1 MKILMYSARPY
12 DKLSFGA
19 ELAKHPEIQ
28 MDFTESS
35 LNELTVEL
43 AKNYGAV
50 CVFVDDTLNKAVLE
64 KLASFKINLVLCRCI
79 GTDNVDW
86 EAAAMLGINIK
97 NVVYSPESVAEHALA
112 LLMTVNRHTHEA
124 FNRVRSNNFSL
135 SGLSGYCLNGKTVG
149 IIGLGRIGQAFAR
162 ICHGLG
168 MKVIAYEPY
177 AQVFKD
183 EEGKEFTFVE
193 TQDAAFKVDLV
204 DLDALYANSDVIS
217 LHLPLTRKTK
227 HLINEDAIK
236 KMKQDVIL
244 INVSRGAL
252 IDTDALV
259 NNIKKFFGVGLDVYE
274 GEESNAFKNHQ
285 DEILINN
292 PINKLNYRNV
302 VVTSHQAFLTD
313 ISLQQIAKMTIEN
326 ALQ

>member
-1 MKILMYSARPY
+1 MKILMYSTRPY
-12 DKLSFGA
+12 DKLSFNK
-19 ELAKHPEIQ
+19 ELANYPEIE

-43 AKNYGAV
+43 AKNYHAV
-50 CVFVDDTLNKAVLE
+50 CVFVDDIVNKKVLE
-64 KLASFKINLVLCRCI
+64 RLAALQVNLVLCRCI
-79 GTDNVDW
+79 GTDNVDL
-86 EAAAMLGINIK
+86 EAAKMLNISVK
-97 NVVYSPESVAEHALA
+97 NVSYSPESVAEHALA

-135 SGLSGYCLNGKTVG
+135 SGLSGYCLNGKIVG

-168 MKVIAYEPY
+168 MNVIAYDPMI
-177 AQVFKD
+177 D
-183 EEGKEFTFVE
+183 GKETFVSVTSCSE
-193 TQDAAFKVDLV
+193 SAFKVDLV
-204 DLDALYANSDVIS
+204 DLDTLYGNSDVIS
-217 LHLPLTRKTK
+217 LHLPLTKKTK
-227 HLINEDAIK
+227 HLINEEAIK

-244 INVSRGAL
+244 INVSRGGL

-274 GEESNAFKNHQ
+274 GEESNAFKNHE

-292 PINKLNYRNV
+292 PINKLNYRNIV
-302 VVTSHQAFLTD
+302 ITSHQAFLTD
-313 ISLQQIAKMTIEN
+313 VSLSQIAKKTIEN
-326 ALQ
+326 VLEEK